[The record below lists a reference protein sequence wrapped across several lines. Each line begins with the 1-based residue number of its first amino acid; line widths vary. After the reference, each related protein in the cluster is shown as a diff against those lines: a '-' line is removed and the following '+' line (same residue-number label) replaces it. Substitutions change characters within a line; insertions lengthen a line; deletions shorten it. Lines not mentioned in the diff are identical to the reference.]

1 MTLEHDELQA
11 DCGLYVLGALAVDER
26 RRFEAHLP
34 TCDECTTT
42 VAQLRAVADALPYA
56 VPFVEPSPGL
66 RGRIID
72 AASRARSPRS
82 VAAPIPF
89 ERHDRSRPTR
99 SVASLVGFLAAAAM
113 LVVAVGL
120 GVRASNLQNQLR
132 DTEARLTDT
141 RNRLDDAEQRLGA
154 SQRETT
160 TIRRTLALVT
170 SADTVELRLAGQAPA
185 PQASARAFLSRA
197 RGVLF
202 VGTNLPQTPPGR
214 TYQVWYLTRGAPV
227 SAGLLTADAQ
237 GNGTATFD
245 AANIPTF
252 AGMAVSL
259 EPDGGVPAPTGAIYL
274 ATQ

>member
-1 MTLEHDELQA
+1 MTLGHDELQA

-132 DTEARLTDT
+132 DTEARLSGGADLVLVIDVQGARQVRQMRRGTIGVFV
-141 RNRLDDAEQRLGA
+141 LPPSFEALEQRLRGRSKDSEA
-154 SQRETT
+154 AIHR
-160 TIRRTLALVT
+160 
-170 SADTVELRLAGQAPA
+170 RLAT
-185 PQASARAFLSRA
+185 AREEIAAVEEYDYVIVNDELDSCVDRLRAIVLAERSR
-197 RGVLF
+197 RSEM
-202 VGTNLPQTPPGR
+202 GT
-214 TYQVWYLTRGAPV
+214 VV
-227 SAGLLTADAQ
+227 AD
-237 GNGTATFD
+237 
-245 AANIPTF
+245 ISRSF
-252 AGMAVSL
+252 AGKESV
-259 EPDGGVPAPTGAIYL
+259 
-274 ATQ
+274 